1 MISLNRYSVLE
12 PTTTRVVLGVRKLLA
27 VMSST
32 FMNGGGGVR
41 DLYGEDRAT
50 EDQLIITPWSFS
62 VSSGCTLLRD
72 RATTKASP
80 SLREK
85 EMLIT
90 CEAFCHQ
97 QYSIKNFRRRG

>member
-1 MISLNRYSVLE
+1 MSNDELMMG
-12 PTTTRVVLGVRKLLA
+12 PRVVLGVRKLLA

-72 RATTKASP
+72 PRYNKGLAFTERERDAHY
-80 SLREK
+80 LRGLLPPAVFNQELQVINYQ
-85 EMLIT
+85 E
-90 CEAFCHQ
+90 
-97 QYSIKNFRRRG
+97 S